1 MMSSHESREWVL
13 KKSLSEPKR
22 RYHFA
27 KDPTRK
33 PSKKESTICSFHSR
47 SALPFDQAPEI
58 ATSEMA

>member
-1 MMSSHESREWVL
+1 
-13 KKSLSEPKR
+13 LSEPKR